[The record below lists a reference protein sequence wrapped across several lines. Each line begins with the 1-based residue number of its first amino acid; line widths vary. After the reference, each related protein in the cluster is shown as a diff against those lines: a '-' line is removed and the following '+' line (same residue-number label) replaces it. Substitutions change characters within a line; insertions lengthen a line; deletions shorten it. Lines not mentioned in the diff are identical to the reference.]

1 MQVSSLVKL
10 IAKIKPGDGSDY
22 FLLHTII
29 SLVSIA
35 VGSEDL
41 PSKERVISYS
51 FTIHVLQEDRRLA
64 LITLYTCN

>member
-51 FTIHVLQEDRRLA
+51 FTILQEDRWLA